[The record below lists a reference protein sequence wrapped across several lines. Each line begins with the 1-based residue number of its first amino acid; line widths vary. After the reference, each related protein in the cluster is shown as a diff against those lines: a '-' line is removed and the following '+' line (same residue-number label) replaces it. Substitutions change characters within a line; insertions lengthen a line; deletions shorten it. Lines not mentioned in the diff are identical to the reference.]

1 MKKERS
7 SFMNEKERNL
17 SKVLAWVHTPVYK
30 QARKL
35 AIDLDLP
42 WRIVVEEGLKLFVN
56 TYTNKKEY
64 LNKKEE

>member
-1 MKKERS
+1 
-7 SFMNEKERNL
+7 MNEKERNL

-42 WRIVVEEGLKLFVN
+42 WRIVVEEGIKLFVN
-56 TYTNKKEY
+56 TYTNKKE
-64 LNKKEE
+64 E